1 MCYNAITGSAPSYL
15 SELLHL
21 SALPA
26 LSALHQT
33 HACSNSNA
41 STAKHMAF
49 APSHTSLPTYGTISP
64 KTPGTLLLSLFLQK
78 KKQAGNRTGV
88 VRLPLTIS
96 SLMPYR
102 WAKSGSHLGP
112 SFSGRLTD
120 FLIQVH
126 TEAAPCVAVNSQKI
140 MLLRLNAVDMATRR
154 SSCDALAQT
163 CRFLWLHHASIACIS
178 VPPTLPRSPI
188 FFKVTTT
195 ICAVLSLLYL
205 KCLENMQ
212 ALIG

>member
-41 STAKHMAF
+41 STAEHMAF
-49 APSHTSLPTYGTISP
+49 APSHTSLPTYGTIPQNTRHSAA
-64 KTPGTLLLSLFLQK
+64 LSLPS

-88 VRLPLTIS
+88 VRLPLTIT

-126 TEAAPCVAVNSQKI
+126 TETAPCVAVNSQKI

-154 SSCDALAQT
+154 SSCDALART
-163 CRFLWLHHASIACIS
+163 CRFLWLHHTSIACRS
-178 VPPTLPRSPI
+178 VPPHHPPP
-188 FFKVTTT
+188 
-195 ICAVLSLLYL
+195 LSHFL
-205 KCLENMQ
+205 
-212 ALIG
+212 